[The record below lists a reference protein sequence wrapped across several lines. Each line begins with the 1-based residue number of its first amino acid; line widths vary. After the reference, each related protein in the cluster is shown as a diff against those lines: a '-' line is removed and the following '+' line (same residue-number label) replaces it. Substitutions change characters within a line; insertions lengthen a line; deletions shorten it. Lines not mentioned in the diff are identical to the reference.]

1 MHPSVKVGIWIL
13 LSDTISQTQLKHL
26 QIVRRQCCLWNSIIR
41 PLCEWY
47 QMYLVFP
54 WKAPFEK
61 RNDKR
66 RIERWT
72 LSNATITLLGS
83 PTGASGLGYQTT
95 MTRLTMVIIQVVF
108 GVVDDSKDNDQDVVE
123 EPAPSQLD
131 LAHHG
136 LLEQLARR
144 HHHRLPPGQPH
155 QVHLNVVSGNRRLF
169 FPISPITRCSTKTNY
184 SSPH

>member
-1 MHPSVKVGIWIL
+1 MHPSVRVDIWIL

-26 QIVRRQCCLWNSIIR
+26 QRVRQQCCLWNSIIR
-41 PLCEWY
+41 PLCQWY
-47 QMYLVFP
+47 QMYLDIP

-61 RNDKR
+61 RNDKG

-95 MTRLTMVIIQVVF
+95 MTRLTLVISQVLF

-155 QVHLNVVSGNRRLF
+155 QVHLHVVSGNRRLF